1 MLKLIACLKR
11 KPGVSV
17 EDFQRHWCTQHAE
30 IVVRQAGL
38 RRYVQNHVLASA
50 YARGEPVFDGV
61 AEAWFDDLDA
71 MRRLAPSAEYRA
83 VRADEPSFLDV
94 PAMRVVLAD
103 EVAIVDGAPP
113 AGALKLI
120 AFLTRRPGI
129 TPEAFQRHWR
139 ETHGPLVARVP
150 GLCRYVQSHAR
161 LGGYSAG
168 RTPPFDGVPLAWFD
182 DAAALRS
189 ADAGP
194 EFARVRADEPSFLCA
209 GPVPFVLTRELEIG
223 LGAHR

>member
-1 MLKLIACLKR
+1 MVKLVACLKR

-17 EDFQRHWCTQHAE
+17 EEFQRHWRTQHAE

-38 RRYVQNHVLASA
+38 RRYVQNHVLPTA
-50 YARGEPVFDGV
+50 YARGEPLFDGV
-61 AEAWFDDLDA
+61 AEAWFDDVDA

-83 VRADEPSFLDV
+83 VREDEPSFLDV
-94 PAMRVVLAD
+94 PAMRVVLTD
-103 EVAIVDGAPP
+103 EVTIVDGVAP
-113 AGALKLI
+113 AGAVVLI

-150 GLCRYVQSHAR
+150 GLRRYVQSHAR
-161 LGGYSAG
+161 LGGYAAG
-168 RTPPFDGVPLAWFD
+168 RTPPSDGVPLATFD
-182 DAAALRS
+182 DTAALRA

-194 EFARVRADEPSFLCA
+194 EFARVRADEPNFLMPGA
-209 GPVPFVLTRELEIG
+209 VPFVLARAVEIPV
-223 LGAHR
+223 GARA

>member
-1 MLKLIACLKR
+1 MVKLVACLKR

-17 EDFQRHWCTQHAE
+17 EAFQRHWRTQHAE

-38 RRYVQNHVLASA
+38 RRYVQNHVLPTA
-50 YARGEPVFDGV
+50 YARGEPLFDGV
-61 AEAWFDDLDA
+61 AEAWFDDVDA

-94 PAMRVVLAD
+94 PAMRVLLTD
-103 EVAIVDGAPP
+103 EVAIVDGAAP
-113 AGALKLI
+113 AGSLLLI

-129 TPEAFQRHWR
+129 SPEAFQRHWR

-150 GLCRYVQSHAR
+150 GVRRYVQSHAR

-168 RTPPFDGVPLAWFD
+168 RTPPFDGVPFAWFD
-182 DAAALRS
+182 DSAALRS

-194 EFARVRADEPSFLCA
+194 DFARVRADEPSFLTA
-209 GPVPFVLTRELEIG
+209 GAVPFVLARAVEIDCG
-223 LGAHR
+223 QRP